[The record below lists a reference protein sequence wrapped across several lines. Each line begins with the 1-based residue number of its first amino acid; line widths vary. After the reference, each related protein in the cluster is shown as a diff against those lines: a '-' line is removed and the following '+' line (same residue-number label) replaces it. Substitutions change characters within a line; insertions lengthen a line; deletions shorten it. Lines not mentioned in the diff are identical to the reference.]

1 MSAGGAQV
9 DLTTLTVDQLQE
21 IRKQLD
27 QELEYM
33 TNSHMQ
39 LRQAK
44 AKFLSCTESVK
55 QTFKASNDGKQIL
68 VPLTSSL
75 YVPANIHTDP
85 KRVIVDIGTGY
96 FIEKN
101 SDDAVAFYT
110 KKVGFLDTNL
120 TDLEKIINAKGQNI
134 QTVTEVMTAKMR
146 QEQMSSAAA
155 A

>member
-9 DLTTLTVDQLQE
+9 DLTKLTVEQLQE

-44 AKFLSCTESVK
+44 AKFLSCMESIK
-55 QTFKASNDGKQIL
+55 ATFKPANDGKRIL

-75 YVPANIHTDP
+75 YVPANVHTNPD
-85 KRVIVDIGTGY
+85 KVIVDIGTGY
-96 FIEKN
+96 FVEKKA
-101 SDDAVAFYT
+101 DDAIKVYT
-110 KKVGFLDTNL
+110 KKVGFLETNL
-120 TDLEKIINAKGQNI
+120 GDLERIINAKGQNI
-134 QTVTEVMTAKMR
+134 QSESPFLQLSTRLVF
-146 QEQMSSAAA
+146 
-155 A
+155 

>member
-9 DLTTLTVDQLQE
+9 DLTKLTVEQLQE

-44 AKFLSCTESVK
+44 AKFLSCIDSIK
-55 QTFKASNDGKQIL
+55 GTFKPSNDGKQIL

-75 YVPANIHTDP
+75 YVPANVHTTPD
-85 KRVIVDIGTGY
+85 KVIVDIGTGY
-96 FIEKN
+96 YVEKK
-101 SDDAVAFYT
+101 SEDAIKFYT
-110 KKVGFLDTNL
+110 KKVGFLETNIG
-120 TDLEKIINAKGQNI
+120 DLEKIINAKGQNI
-134 QTVTEVMTAKMR
+134 NSTHLHSVPKSQSHYTDN
-146 QEQMSSAAA
+146 
-155 A
+155 

>member
-9 DLTTLTVDQLQE
+9 DLTKLTVEQLQE

-44 AKFLSCTESVK
+44 AKFLSCIDSIK
-55 QTFKASNDGKQIL
+55 GTFKTVNDGKKIL

-75 YVPANIHTDP
+75 YVPANVLTASN
-85 KRVIVDIGTGY
+85 KVIVDIGTGY
-96 FIEKN
+96 FVEKK
-101 SDDAVAFYT
+101 SEDAIKFYT
-110 KKVGFLDTNL
+110 KKVGFLETNL
-120 TDLEKIINAKGQNI
+120 GDLEKIINAKGQNI
-134 QTVTEVMTAKMR
+134 QCTTFPLHTDRANRAK
-146 QEQMSSAAA
+146 SCD
-155 A
+155 